1 MSDELPTEE
10 RMRRIERGVQRRID
24 AHRASAQRVRQGVT
38 GGLVVVLLL
47 GGGFALLRSTAG
59 TSTAASGSGSAAS
72 APASAAVPVL
82 CHDGAAT
89 TTARADRSTL
99 PASALRACASAAYGT
114 EAAPNSA
121 GGRSASPTVAPR
133 VLCRAEDGA
142 LHVYPGA
149 PVACSAHRMTAY
161 RG

>member
-47 GGGFALLRSTAG
+47 GGGFALLRS
-59 TSTAASGSGSAAS
+59 S